1 MKNKKFIWILLPGV
15 LIIWGLIFFQVKKAV
30 SSSNQPLVRVAPV
43 EQQHFVNQDTS
54 TYRLRL
60 NYDDPFL
67 KNRRP
72 LVRAQ
77 TTTNPTPTQPKMA
90 KPKVMKTVT
99 KLPLKWPNIIYRGL
113 ISSKKGN
120 KSIYLLEVDG
130 ASILMTAG
138 ELRDHLRLLKVY
150 KDSVR
155 IEYKGEEKRT
165 FIKP

>member
-1 MKNKKFIWILLPGV
+1 MKNKKLIWILLPVV
-15 LIIWGLIFFQVKKAV
+15 LVIWGLIFFQVKKAV
-30 SSSNQPLVRVAPV
+30 QGGNNATVAPAPIPMA
-43 EQQHFVNQDTS
+43 FTNASDTVI
-54 TYRLRL
+54 YQLKL

-67 KNRRP
+67 KGGRKVIVQAP
-72 LVRAQ
+72 SSDK
-77 TTTNPTPTQPKMA
+77 PKTPTLK
-90 KPKVMKTVT
+90 KPKVVRTVT

-120 KSIYLLEVDG
+120 KSIYMLEVDG

-138 ELRDHLRLLKVY
+138 EQRDYLRLIKVY

-165 FIKP
+165 FTKP